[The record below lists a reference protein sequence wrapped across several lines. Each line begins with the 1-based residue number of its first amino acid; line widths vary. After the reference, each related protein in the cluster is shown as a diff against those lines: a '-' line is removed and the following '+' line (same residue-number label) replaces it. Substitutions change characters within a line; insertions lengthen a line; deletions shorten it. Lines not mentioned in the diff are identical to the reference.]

1 MENKKILPILGF
13 IGLYLI
19 STGVSWAA
27 FNYFGGGESTTIEVS
42 SPLPSGDGEEKLVDT
57 SGPKT
62 EVCPLNGEKF
72 TKAEQERWLQRRPLT
87 VMIEN
92 HQESRPQSGLS
103 SADVVYEAVAEG
115 GVTRFLSV
123 FYCRAV
129 SNEVVTGPVRSAR
142 TYFLDWA
149 SEYSS
154 NPLYAH
160 VGGAHCDPE
169 TKQGCLNGA
178 KADALGQIREYGWE
192 GGNDLN
198 QFSIGYPTF
207 WRDYERLGRTVATE
221 HTMYSTTER
230 LWSVAEERDYTN
242 EDPEGI
248 DWQEDF
254 TTYKFAEAGAEG
266 DQAEEVSFSFWDGY
280 KEYAVKWQYNPDAKT
295 FARFNGGE
303 PHKDRNTGEQLQTK
317 NVVILYMA
325 ESKANDGYP
334 NNVHLLYDNIGS
346 GDALVFQEGNVI
358 EGTWEKDSRLD
369 RTKLYNESGE
379 EIEFVRGQIWFE
391 ILPLGTNV
399 SY

>member
-1 MENKKILPILGF
+1 
-13 IGLYLI
+13 
-19 STGVSWAA
+19 
-27 FNYFGGGESTTIEVS
+27 
-42 SPLPSGDGEEKLVDT
+42 
-57 SGPKT
+57 
-62 EVCPLNGEKF
+62 
-72 TKAEQERWLQRRPLT
+72 
-87 VMIEN
+87 
-92 HQESRPQSGLS
+92 
-103 SADVVYEAVAEG
+103 
-115 GVTRFLSV
+115 
-123 FYCRAV
+123 
-129 SNEVVTGPVRSAR
+129 
-142 TYFLDWA
+142 
-149 SEYSS
+149 
-154 NPLYAH
+154 
-160 VGGAHCDPE
+160 
-169 TKQGCLNGA
+169 
-178 KADALGQIREYGWE
+178 
-192 GGNDLN
+192 
-198 QFSIGYPTF
+198 
-207 WRDYERLGRTVATE
+207 
-221 HTMYSTTER
+221 